1 MLKKILF
8 LLLLGLTITGLMFK
22 LLPLLG
28 PSNNAV
34 DIAQAEAVIEAARA
48 AQSAAEAA
56 KISAQGLSD
65 VARGQTTIL
74 LLLTL
79 QVVLVVSGLFW
90 FWYARQKPASTLAPP
105 PQPRALPDGQN
116 QALPDLTAL
125 IQLEQLRL
133 LNQLRPPHQTPQPAL
148 LEEEEW

>member
-1 MLKKILF
+1 MSKKFLF
-8 LLLLGLTITGLMFK
+8 ILLLGLTITGLMLK
-22 LLPLLG
+22 LLPFLG

-34 DIAQAEAVIEAARA
+34 DIAQAEAAIEAARA
-48 AQSAAEAA
+48 AQNAAEAA

-65 VARGQTTIL
+65 VARGQTVIL

-90 FWYARQKPASTLAPP
+90 LWYARQTQAAKTNPI
-105 PQPRALPDGQN
+105 PQPRTLPGSQAP
-116 QALPDLTAL
+116 ALPDLTPF
-125 IQLEQLRL
+125 IQLEHLRL
-133 LNQLRPPHQTPQPAL
+133 LNQLRQPQATQQPAL